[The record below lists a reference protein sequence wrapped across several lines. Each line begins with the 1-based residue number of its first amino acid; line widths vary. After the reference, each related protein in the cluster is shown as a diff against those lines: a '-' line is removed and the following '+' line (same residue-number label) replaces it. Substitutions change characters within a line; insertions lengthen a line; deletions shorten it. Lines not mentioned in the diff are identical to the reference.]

1 MKKFLSLAIVLA
13 LAVASLASCGGDDTT
28 TTSSDTKAPGTT
40 ASTAADTTAAA
51 GDDTTAAAGDDTTVA
66 GDDTTA
72 AAAVTDAPST
82 GDQFVDPD
90 MTGVLASFNFQDEFE
105 FDDNWNV
112 GTGTPNISAECVDGV
127 LKIEYE
133 GPDPMIIR
141 DSIDEEVATADIKTI
156 EIRAKN
162 LSADQGGEIFF
173 GTTNTDFS
181 QSASIKFTYAN
192 SGEDAD
198 WEVVTLNVADYAS
211 TLTTF
216 TGDLTKIRLDPND
229 QGQEGTI
236 YIDYILIKG

>member
-28 TTSSDTKAPGTT
+28 TTSSETKAPGTT

-51 GDDTTAAAGDDTTVA
+51 GDDTTAAGDDTT
-66 GDDTTA
+66 